1 MGESIYRFEY
11 NDLYLDHSIYITPGQ
26 DLLYRHTHSQYELLY
41 ILGGN
46 ITHVV
51 EDRKYKL
58 RKHDLVLVRPNQY
71 HFVQIDSPET
81 YERYNLLFDPVL
93 LGIDIVNRLPQN
105 MDIINCRH
113 RPMLTE
119 LFRKMDYYRQVLDEA
134 DLHDITALLIRELL
148 YNLTLPNETDSRA
161 PTQNLHP
168 LASKALAVINDNLFG
183 IKSIEQIAQMLFVT
197 ESYLYRIFK
206 QELKTTPLKYI
217 TEKRLIAAQGLLR
230 QGVGPT
236 TAYEECGF
244 SDYSTFY
251 RSYRKLFGHAPSE
264 EITINTDG

>member
-1 MGESIYRFEY
+1 MGGIMYRYQYE
-11 NDLYLDHSIYITPGQ
+11 DLTLDHFTHIAPGEN
-26 DLLYRHTHSQYELLY
+26 LLYRHTHNQYELLY
-41 ILGGN
+41 ILSGD

-71 HFVQIDSPET
+71 HFVQIDSPAD
-81 YERYNLLFDPVL
+81 YERYNLLFDPAR
-93 LGIDIVNRLPQN
+93 LGFDAAGRLPKK
-105 MDIINCRH
+105 MEVISCRH

-119 LFRKMDYYRQVLDEA
+119 LFRKLDYYQSVLSEE
-134 DLHDITALLIRELL
+134 DLYHVTQLLIKELL
-148 YNLTLPNETDSRA
+148 YNLTLSREGSGRA
-161 PTQNLHP
+161 PTESLHP
-168 LASKALAVINDNLFG
+168 LASKALALINDNLFT
-183 IKSIEQIAQMLFVT
+183 IKSIEQIARPLFVT

-230 QGVGPT
+230 QGIGPT
-236 TAYEECGF
+236 KVYEECGF

-251 RSYRKLFGHAPSE
+251 RSYRKQFGHAPSE
-264 EITINTDG
+264 EIIISTDR